1 MGESARAR
9 LKIQPN
15 PARLAESAENELKT
29 INKIIRYVLAAVAI
43 FRAIAFFVFIS
54 SSKPGD
60 QEAAGVSLGAAVICG
75 VIAGVMFYRAR
86 NDNVDL
92 RPKPSAEEPRN
103 SDSSQSIIIAREQE
117 RPSAV
122 QQVELPLAF
131 TEPIPSES
139 DTGVPTA
146 HKAEEGPIPADKPD
160 SDLRNW
166 TIGVLV
172 VMVCGFAIFAVTH
185 TIHSNNPSTPSS
197 SQSNVEADEITPT
210 MLAEAKSGSAEA
222 QTRVGRAYWK
232 GAGVP
237 KDYVQAVFWFRKAA
251 EQGNA
256 TAQVSLGVLYDGAL
270 EEVKGVPQDYAQAAN
285 WYRKAAE
292 QGNGIAEF
300 MLGRY
305 YANGLGV
312 PQDYVKAAAWYR
324 KAAANQGGMP
334 ASAQSALGALYL
346 YGRGV
351 PKDYAQA
358 TAWFRKAADQDDADA
373 ELYLGVFY
381 FYGNRGVPQDYAQA
395 ANWYRKAAEQGNNS
409 AQYMLGQLYAD
420 GQGVPQDYAQAAAWF
435 QKAADQGN
443 TSAQR
448 NLGVFY
454 AQGTGIPQSYADS
467 YFWFNLAVAG
477 LKGNERETVAKAR
490 DVVAGKLT
498 PLELSGAQ
506 KRATGW
512 YSSHQQ
518 K

>member
-1 MGESARAR
+1 
-9 LKIQPN
+9 
-15 PARLAESAENELKT
+15 LKT

-43 FRAIAFFVFIS
+43 FRAIAFFVFVS

-60 QEAAGVSLGAAVICG
+60 QEAAGVSFGAAVICG
-75 VIAGVMFYRAR
+75 VIASVMFYRAR
-86 NDNVDL
+86 NENVDL
-92 RPKPSAEEPRN
+92 RAKPSAEKPRN
-103 SDSSQSIIIAREQE
+103 SDSSQPTIIVREQG
-117 RPSAV
+117 RPSAER
-122 QQVELPLAF
+122 QVEPPLAF
-131 TEPIPSES
+131 TESIPSES
-139 DTGVPTA
+139 DTDVPTA
-146 HKAEEGPIPADKPD
+146 HKAEEGPPPAGKPD
-160 SDLRNW
+160 SD
-166 TIGVLV
+166 GVGLAIFSLAIF
-172 VMVCGFAIFAVTH
+172 MVCTVVAIFVTLNFNS
-185 TIHSNNPSTPSS
+185 TPSTPSS
-197 SQSNVEADEITPT
+197 SQANVSAAAITPT
-210 MLAEAKSGSAEA
+210 MLSEAKSGNAEA
-222 QTRVGRAYWK
+222 QTRIGRAYWQ

-256 TAQVSLGVLYDGAL
+256 TAQVSLGILYDGAL

-334 ASAQSALGALYL
+334 ASAQSALGELYL

-358 TAWFRKAADQDDADA
+358 TDWFRKAADQNDADA

-381 FYGNRGVPQDYAQA
+381 FYGNRGIPRDYAQA
-395 ANWYRKAAEQGNNS
+395 AAWYRKAADHGNNS
-409 AQYMLGQLYAD
+409 AQYMLGQLYSD

-454 AQGTGIPQSYADS
+454 AQGTGVPQSYADS

-477 LKGNERETVAKAR
+477 LKGDDRETVRKAR

-506 KRATGW
+506 KRATDW